1 MGAAVLLGQP
11 VVVVVVVVA
20 LVEILSASAKT
31 SDGFVSVQHSF
42 GIVSEQQDYEL

>member
-11 VVVVVVVVA
+11 VVVVFA
-20 LVEILSASAKT
+20 LVEILSASAKN
-31 SDGFVSVQHSF
+31 SDGIMSVQLSF